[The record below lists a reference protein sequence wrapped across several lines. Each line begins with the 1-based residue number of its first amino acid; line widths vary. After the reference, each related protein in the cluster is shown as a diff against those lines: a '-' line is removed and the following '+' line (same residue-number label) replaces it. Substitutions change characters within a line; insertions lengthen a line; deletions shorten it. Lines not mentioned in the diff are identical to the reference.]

1 MKSFTRILAALLAAI
16 YLAASPVAYAQA
28 YPTKPIRMIVPYP
41 PGGIDPYARVMMPA
55 MNEFLGQPIVLEN
68 RPGANGIIGSE
79 IVARSAPD
87 GYTILFGTSST
98 LVGGIFL
105 IKDVPFDP
113 VKDLTPI
120 SNMFEP
126 LQVLAAPASFA
137 PNTVKELLDYA
148 KRNPGKISYGSSGI
162 GSVFHLNGELLKIV
176 AEIDMVH
183 IPYKGT
189 GPLATELLAG
199 RVDVAFPALSNVR
212 GFLASGKVK
221 LLAVPE
227 SKRLTQLP
235 DVPTVAET
243 LPAFQKVP
251 SWIAMFGPAGLSR
264 PVVNRLHDAIVRGL
278 SSPESR
284 KYHDDNGSQIMAT
297 GPEQL
302 AAALKGDLERVGRL
316 IKRLDIKPE

>member
-1 MKSFTRILAALLAAI
+1 MQLFSWGMALLAAVSI
-16 YLAASPVAYAQA
+16 GASPVAHAQA

-126 LQVLAAPASFA
+126 MQVLAAPASFA
-137 PNTVKELLDYA
+137 PNTVRELVDYA

-162 GSVFHLNGELLKIV
+162 GSIFHLNGELLKIV
-176 AEIDMVH
+176 ADIDMVH
-183 IPYKGT
+183 VPYKGT

-199 RVDVAFPALSNVR
+199 RVDLAFPALSNVR

-227 SKRLTQLP
+227 TKRLAQLP
-235 DVPTVAET
+235 EVPTVAET

-251 SWIAMFGPAGLSR
+251 SWIAMFGPAGMPR
-264 PVVNRLHDAIVRGL
+264 PVVTRLHAAIVRGL
-278 SSPESR
+278 STPEAR
-284 KYHDDNGSQIMAT
+284 KYHEDNGSQIMAT

-302 AAALKGDLERVGRL
+302 AAALNIDLDRVGKL

>member
-1 MKSFTRILAALLAAI
+1 MNSLPRLVPAFIAAACLAAPLWAN
-16 YLAASPVAYAQA
+16 AQA
-28 YPTKPIRMIVPYP
+28 YPVKPIRMVVPYP

-55 MNEFLGQPIVLEN
+55 MNEMLGQQIVLEN
-68 RPGANGIIGSE
+68 RPGANGVIGSD
-79 IVARSAPD
+79 IVAKSAPD
-87 GYTILFGTSST
+87 GYTILFATSST

-126 LQVLAAPASFA
+126 QQVLAAPASFP
-137 PNTVKELLDYA
+137 PNTVKELVDYA

-176 AEIDMVH
+176 ADIDMVH
-183 IPYKGT
+183 VPYKGT

-199 RVDVAFPALSNVR
+199 RVDMAFPALSNVR
-212 GFLASGKVK
+212 GFLSSGKVK

-227 SKRLTQLP
+227 GKRIAQLP

-243 LPAFQKVP
+243 IPGFQKVP
-251 SWIAMFGPAGLSR
+251 SWIAMFGPAGMPA
-264 PVVNRLHDAIVRGL
+264 PVVNRLHAAIVRGL
-278 SSPESR
+278 GTPESR
-284 KYHDDNGSQIMAT
+284 KYHEENGSLIMAT

-302 AAALKGDLERVGRL
+302 TAALKGDLERVGKL

>member
-1 MKSFTRILAALLAAI
+1 MQSFSRVLAVLFAAV
-16 YLAASPVAYAQA
+16 YLAASPAAVAQA
-28 YPTKPIRMIVPYP
+28 YPIKPIRMIVPYP

-55 MNEFLGQPIVLEN
+55 MNEFLGQQIVLEN

-137 PNTVKELLDYA
+137 PNTVKELVDYA

-176 AEIDMVH
+176 ADIDMVH
-183 IPYKGT
+183 VHYKGT

-199 RVDVAFPALSNVR
+199 RVDMAFPALSNVR

-251 SWIAMFGPAGLSR
+251 SWIAMFGPAGLSK
-264 PVVNRLHDAIVRGL
+264 PVVNRLHAAIVRGL
-278 SSPESR
+278 STPEAR
-284 KYHDDNGSQIMAT
+284 KYHDDNGSQIMAS

-302 AAALKGDLERVGRL
+302 AAALKGDLERVGSL

>member
-1 MKSFTRILAALLAAI
+1 MHLFSSGVALCAAVFLV
-16 YLAASPVAYAQA
+16 ASPVANAQA
-28 YPTKPIRMIVPYP
+28 FPTKPIRMIVPYP

-126 LQVLAAPASFA
+126 MQVLAAPASFA
-137 PNTVKELLDYA
+137 PNTVRELVDYA

-162 GSVFHLNGELLKIV
+162 GSIFHLNGELLKIV
-176 AEIDMVH
+176 ADIDMVH
-183 IPYKGT
+183 VPYKGT

-199 RVDVAFPALSNVR
+199 RVDLAFPALSNVR

-227 SKRLTQLP
+227 TKRLAQLP
-235 DVPTVAET
+235 EVPTVAET

-251 SWIAMFGPAGLSR
+251 SWIAMFGPAGMPR
-264 PVVNRLHDAIVRGL
+264 PVVTRLHAAIVRGL
-278 SSPESR
+278 STPEAR
-284 KYHDDNGSQIMAT
+284 KYHEDNGSQIMAT

-302 AAALKGDLERVGRL
+302 AAALNTDLDRVGKL

>member
-1 MKSFTRILAALLAAI
+1 MNSFARLLPALFVGSFLAATI
-16 YLAASPVAYAQA
+16 SAQA
-28 YPTKPIRMIVPYP
+28 QTYPVKPVRMIVPYP

-55 MNEFLGQPIVLEN
+55 MNEMLGQQIVLEN
-68 RPGANGIIGSE
+68 RPGANGIIGSD
-79 IVARSAPD
+79 IVAKSAPD
-87 GYTILFGTSST
+87 GYTILFATSST

-113 VKDLTPI
+113 VKDFTPI

-126 LQVLAAPASFA
+126 QQVLAAPASFA
-137 PNTVKELLDYA
+137 PNTVKELVDFA

-162 GSVFHLNGELLKIV
+162 GSVFHLNGELLKLV
-176 AEIDMVH
+176 ADIDMVH
-183 IPYKGT
+183 VPYKGT

-227 SKRLTQLP
+227 GKRIAQLP
-235 DVPTVAET
+235 NVPTVAET

-251 SWIAMFGPAGLSR
+251 SWIAMFGPAGLPGS
-264 PVVNRLHDAIVRGL
+264 VVSRLHAAIVHGL
-278 SSPESR
+278 NTPESR
-284 KYHDDNGSQIMAT
+284 KYHEDNGSLIMAT

-302 AAALKGDLERVGRL
+302 TAALKGDLDRVGKL